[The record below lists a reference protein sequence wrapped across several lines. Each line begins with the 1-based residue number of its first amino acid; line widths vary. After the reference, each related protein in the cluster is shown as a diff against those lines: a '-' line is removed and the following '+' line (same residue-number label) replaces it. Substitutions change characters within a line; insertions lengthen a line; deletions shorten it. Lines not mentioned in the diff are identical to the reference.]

1 MYIKKSL
8 CLLIYVSLMMVGSTI
23 SVFAHEK
30 IVIAHRGA
38 SGYVPEHTIA
48 AKAMAYAMGAD
59 YIEQDVVMTKDNQL
73 VVLHDHYL
81 DHVTDV
87 QEKFF
92 TRKRED
98 GRYYV
103 IDFTLDEIRTLNV
116 SERYDM
122 IDGVKVAVFANRFP
136 LNKSIFKVHTLSE
149 EIELIQGLNKS
160 TGKNIGIYPE
170 IKSPSFHL
178 KEGKDLSLAV
188 LQTLKK
194 YGYSTKED
202 KVFVQTFEIGE
213 LKRIHNKLFAEVGI
227 DVNLVQ
233 LMGND
238 AYYDKI
244 ITADGLTALSKYAD
258 GIGPSLNMII
268 REDGTKTDLVSNAH
282 KASLK
287 IHPYTLRI
295 EEDQIPKY
303 AKDFEDL
310 LKIFLFEVGVDGVF
324 TDFTDRTKGF
334 LEKFKE

>member
-160 TGKNIGIYPE
+160 TGKNIGIYP
-170 IKSPSFHL
+170 
-178 KEGKDLSLAV
+178 
-188 LQTLKK
+188 
-194 YGYSTKED
+194 
-202 KVFVQTFEIGE
+202 
-213 LKRIHNKLFAEVGI
+213 
-227 DVNLVQ
+227 
-233 LMGND
+233 
-238 AYYDKI
+238 
-244 ITADGLTALSKYAD
+244 
-258 GIGPSLNMII
+258 
-268 REDGTKTDLVSNAH
+268 
-282 KASLK
+282 
-287 IHPYTLRI
+287 
-295 EEDQIPKY
+295 
-303 AKDFEDL
+303 
-310 LKIFLFEVGVDGVF
+310 
-324 TDFTDRTKGF
+324 
-334 LEKFKE
+334 